1 MREAVAYLRCSG
13 LGNGTDTWERQIEA
27 IHSFCK
33 AEGFNLVGT
42 YQEDATPGKLDK
54 EDRPA
59 FQQMIADL
67 AQNDCKT
74 IVVERLDRLARRF
87 GTQES
92 LLTFIAG
99 EGLTLFAAD
108 SGEDVTAAMLGDPM
122 RRALVQIQGI
132 FAELDKNMTI
142 AKLRKARERLRTTN
156 GKCEGRIAYGMKEGE
171 RPTLDVI
178 LNMSATYSP
187 EKIADSLNHA
197 GIKTR
202 YRKRWRGATIS
213 KILSR
218 VHEKQLRN
226 RGNSPQVSG
235 QKGISGSGAV

>member
-1 MREAVAYLRCSG
+1 MTDAVAYMRCSG
-13 LGNGTDTWERQIEA
+13 LGNGTDTWERQLEA
-27 IHSFCK
+27 IRAFCK
-33 AEGFNLVGT
+33 AEGFNLIGT

-59 FQQMIADL
+59 FQKMIADL

-92 LLTFIAG
+92 LLTFLAG

-108 SGEDVTAAMLGDPM
+108 SGENVTEAMLGDPM

-156 GKCEGRIAYGMKEGE
+156 GKCEGRMAYGTKAGE
-171 RPTLDVI
+171 RPTLNVI
-178 LNMSATYSP
+178 LNMSTVYSP
-187 EKIADSLNHA
+187 DKIASALNLQ

-202 YRKRWRGATIS
+202 YGKYWHGATIS

-218 VHEKQLRN
+218 FHEKQVRN
-226 RGNSPQVSG
+226 GGTSAQVSDL
-235 QKGISGSGAV
+235 KRNIFFP